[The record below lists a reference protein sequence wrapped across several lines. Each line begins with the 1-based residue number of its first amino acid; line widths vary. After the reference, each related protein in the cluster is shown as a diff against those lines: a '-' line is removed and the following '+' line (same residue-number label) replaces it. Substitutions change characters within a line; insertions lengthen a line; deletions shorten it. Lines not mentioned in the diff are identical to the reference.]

1 MYRSTRFGNIF
12 VILDISHLEY
22 LITMAMKLGQSKTKL
37 KNYIITAFHKNDQC
51 QTVLINSKS
60 FKNERQMNL
69 KIKLQN
75 NIGGCE

>member
-1 MYRSTRFGNIF
+1 MT
-12 VILDISHLEY
+12 
-22 LITMAMKLGQSKTKL
+22 MKLGQSKTKL

-75 NIGGCE
+75 NIGGSE